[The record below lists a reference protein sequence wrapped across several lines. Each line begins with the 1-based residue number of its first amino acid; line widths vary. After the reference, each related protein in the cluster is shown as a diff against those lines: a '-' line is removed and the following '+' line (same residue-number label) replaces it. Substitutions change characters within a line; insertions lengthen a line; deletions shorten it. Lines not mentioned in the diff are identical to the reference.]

1 MSSAAFRHPSLLDA
15 SHLHFGDYLSGE
27 RDMEDQRRRLVHA
40 AFLRH
45 VQENADFARY
55 AGQVARDDLDDPD
68 ILYSANMPLLPSSLF
83 KRDDLS
89 IRSVDADAIVKRCL
103 SSGTSGSVSRV
114 DRDEATLL
122 NFVTTITA
130 ALPPLFA
137 LDRTGDYAAIVLG
150 PSTEDVGDLWFSY
163 VISCLGLMMPTTYCE
178 IDGLFDAENGA
189 RVTRE
194 HIARGEPYVLIGPP
208 HRIVEV
214 SRLVGPL
221 ERPSQPRSFAIS
233 AGGWK
238 GLEAESIPPAAFRT
252 LVTSSLRLESES
264 QVRDNFNMVELNTVL
279 FECEHHRKHLPPWL
293 LVQARDPDTNAVLPS
308 GSTGI
313 LSFMDAGAVSY
324 PCFILGEDFGSVD
337 RSICSCGRHG
347 GTVTVLR
354 RINRV
359 EQRGCA
365 LKMSGARSADDHSS
379 DRFHTSVY
387 RR

>member
-1 MSSAAFRHPSLLDA
+1 MSFASSRHPSLLDA
-15 SHLHFGDYLSGE
+15 SHLRLGDYLSGE
-27 RDMEDQRRRLVHA
+27 RDMEEERRRLVHA
-40 AFLRH
+40 AFLRQ

-55 AGQVARDDLDDPD
+55 AERVAKVDLEDPD
-68 ILYSANMPLLPSSLF
+68 ILYSAAMPLLPSSLF
-83 KRDDLS
+83 KRTDLS
-89 IRSVDADAIVKRCL
+89 IRSVEAGAVVKRCL

-130 ALPPLFA
+130 ALPPLLA

-163 VISCLGLMMPTTYCE
+163 AISCLGLMMPTTYCE
-178 IDGLFDAENGA
+178 IDGLFDVEHAA
-189 RVTRE
+189 RVTRK

-214 SRLVGPL
+214 CRRVDLC
-221 ERPSQPRSFAIS
+221 ERPSHPRSFAIS

-238 GLEAESIPPAAFRT
+238 GLDGKSIPPAEFRT
-252 LVTSSLRLESES
+252 LVTSSLRLESEA

-279 FECEHHRKHLPPWL
+279 FECEHHHKHLPPWL
-293 LVQARDPDTNAVLPS
+293 LVQAREPDTNAVLPS

-313 LSFMDAGAVSY
+313 LSFMDAGATSY

-347 GTVTVLR
+347 GTLTVIR
-354 RINRV
+354 RVNRL

-365 LKMSGARSADDHSS
+365 LKMSGARAADDYSS